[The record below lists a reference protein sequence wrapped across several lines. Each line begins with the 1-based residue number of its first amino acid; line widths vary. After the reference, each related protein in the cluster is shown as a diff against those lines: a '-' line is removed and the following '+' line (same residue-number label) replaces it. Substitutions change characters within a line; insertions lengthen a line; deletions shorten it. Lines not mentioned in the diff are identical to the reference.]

1 MDKYKNDPKMD
12 CETDYLNLS
21 YNHYWLKQ
29 LKVNRFSGNS
39 GKSGNSLPLQNKDTT
54 FVYQLVK

>member
-1 MDKYKNDPKMD
+1 MD